1 MLTAIVVPVALV
13 LHFTVPPQPVA
24 VKVAVSVP
32 QRSVL
37 LLAMVGADGLPP
49 VVIVITFDAPL
60 VPQLLTQTA
69 LYVPAEPTDKV
80 LPVAFVFHFTV
91 PPHPVAVRVAVSV
104 PHKLV
109 LFAVTVGGF
118 GSVFFLITTG
128 RLESLSPQAFIHIAV

>member
-1 MLTAIVVPVALV
+1 MPAVLTVILLLLAPV

-24 VKVAVSVP
+24 VRIAVSLP
-32 QRSVL
+32 QSIVL
-37 LLAMVGADGLPP
+37 VLAIVGADGLPP
-49 VVIVITFDAPL
+49 EVIVITLDAPL

-91 PPHPVAVRVAVSV
+91 PPQPLAVKIAVSL

-109 LFAVTVGGF
+109 LLAVTVGGD
-118 GSVFFLITTG
+118 GRVFFLITT
-128 RLESLSPQAFIHIAV
+128 L